1 MEMHSKKEG
10 SLKTDESEDEV
21 EDQSP
26 IEQVALTVPT
36 TDDPD
41 LPVLTFRMWVLG
53 IASCVLLAFLN
64 QFFFYRDNPLSITA
78 ITAQIAVLPL
88 GQFMAATLPTKKI
101 RFPGTKW
108 HFTLNPGKFNM
119 KEHALITILA
129 SAGSGGVYAVDIVTI
144 MKSKYFYNIKMHP
157 LAGWLLAVTTQMLGF
172 GWAGLF
178 RRFLVESAYMWWPAN
193 LVQVSIFRA
202 LHEKEKRQ
210 KGGLTRLQFFMLALT
225 CSFAYYIIP
234 SYFFGTLSTVSIAC
248 FIWKNSVVA
257 HQIGSGL
264 KGLGIGSFGLDWTV
278 IGSQYLGSPLA
289 SPWFAIANTMVGF
302 FIIVYVITPITYW
315 GNVYNAKKFP
325 IYSSGT
331 YDITGNTYNITRV
344 LRDSEFDNYGY
355 EHYSKLHLSTFF
367 AITYGVGFAALA
379 ATLSHVLLFHGKD
392 IWRQTKASMT
402 NEQVDVHTRLMK
414 KNYNPVPQFWFLILL
429 VIVLGLAIFTCEGF
443 GGKLQLPWWG
453 VFLACGV
460 AFLFTLPV
468 GIIQATTNAQPGLNI
483 ITEYIIGYLNQGK
496 PFANVT
502 FKTYG
507 YISMLQALTFLQD
520 FKLGHYL
527 KIPPRSMFLVQV
539 LGTLV
544 AATVYFG
551 TAWWMIESVDGLC
564 DTSKTGNLWTCPV
577 DSVFYS
583 ASIIWGVIG
592 PKRMFGNLG
601 LYQNC
606 NWFFLMGA
614 LAPVPVWYLSKLFPN
629 VKWIQLIN
637 MPVLI
642 GATAV
647 MPPANAANF
656 ISWGT
661 AGFIF
666 NYIIFRRHKQWWSRN
681 NYILSGALD
690 AGVAFLGVLCYFA
703 LQRNEG
709 LNLTWWGGLSEGDHC
724 PLANCPTAPGVKVD
738 YNPSCPVF

>member
-1 MEMHSKKEG
+1 MDSPDFEVTKTGKEG
-10 SLKTDESEDEV
+10 SLKIEDEV

-26 IEQVALTVPT
+26 IEEVALTVPT

-41 LPVLTFRMWVLG
+41 LPVLTFRMWILG
-53 IASCVLLAFLN
+53 IASCGLLAFLN

-78 ITAQIAVLPL
+78 ITAQIAVLPM

-129 SAGSGGVYAVDIVTI
+129 SAGGAGVYAVHIVNI
-144 MKSKYFYNIKMHP
+144 MQSQFFYNIKIRP
-157 LAGWLLAVTTQMLGF
+157 LAGWLLSVTTQMLGF

-178 RRFLVESAYMWWPAN
+178 RRFLVESGYMWWPQN
-193 LVQVSIFRA
+193 LVHVSIFRA

-210 KGGLTRLQFFMLALT
+210 KGGLTRLQFFVLALT

-234 SYFFGTLSTVSIAC
+234 GYLFGTLSTMSIAC
-248 FIWKNSVVA
+248 FVWKDSVIA

-264 KGLGIGSFGLDWTV
+264 KGLGIGSFGFDWSV
-278 IGSQYLGSPLA
+278 IASQYLRSPLA
-289 SPWFAIANTMVGF
+289 TPWFAIANTM
-302 FIIVYVITPITYW
+302 
-315 GNVYNAKKFP
+315 A
-325 IYSSGT
+325 GT
-331 YDITGNTYNITRV
+331 YDKTGNKYGITRV
-344 LRDSEFDNYGY
+344 LRDSAFDKSGY
-355 EHYSKLHLSTFF
+355 ENYSELHLSTFF
-367 AITYGVGFAALA
+367 AITYGIGFATLA
-379 ATLSHVLLFHGKD
+379 ATISHVILFYGKG

-402 NEQVDVHTRLMK
+402 NEDMDVHTRLMK
-414 KNYNPVPQFWFLILL
+414 KNYNAVPQYWFLIIL
-429 VIVLGLAIFTCEGF
+429 VVVMGLAIFTCEGF

-453 VFLACGV
+453 VFLACGI
-460 AFLFTLPV
+460 AFSFTLPV

-507 YISMLQALTFLQD
+507 YISMLQALIFLQD
-520 FKLGHYL
+520 FKLGHYM

-539 LGTLV
+539 VGTLV

-551 TAWWMIESVDGLC
+551 TAWWMIGSVDGLC
-564 DTSKTGNLWTCPV
+564 DTSKTGNLWTCPT
-577 DSVFYS
+577 DNVFYS

-592 PKRMFGNLG
+592 PQRMFGNLG
-601 LYQNC
+601 LYKKC

-614 LAPVPVWYLSKLFPN
+614 LAPVPFWYLSRKFPK

-647 MPPANAANF
+647 MPPANAVDY

-661 AGFIF
+661 VGFIF
-666 NYIIFRRHKQWWSRN
+666 NCIIFRRHKQWWSRH
-681 NYILSGALD
+681 NYILSG
-690 AGVAFLGVLCYFA
+690 VAFMGVLVYFA
-703 LQRNEG
+703 LQLKGNQ
-709 LNLTWWGGLSEGDHC
+709 NLDWWGGALGDDHC
-724 PLANCPTAPGVKVD
+724 SLANCPAAPGVKVH
-738 YNPSCPVF
+738 YNPSCPVIQ